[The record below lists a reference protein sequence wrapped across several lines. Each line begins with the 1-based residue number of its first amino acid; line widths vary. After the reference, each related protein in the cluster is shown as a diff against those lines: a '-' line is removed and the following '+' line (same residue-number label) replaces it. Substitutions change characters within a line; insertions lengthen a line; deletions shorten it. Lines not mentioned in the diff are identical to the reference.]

1 VTRAAD
7 VRAFVA
13 ELLWR
18 DEVVARSD
26 GSVHRLAPVSIG
38 WAEAEALREV
48 VVEERATRTIDVG
61 LGYGVASLSMCAG
74 LLETAGS
81 EHVAIDPMQSARF
94 GDVGLQLLDEAGVR
108 DLVRFE
114 PRPSEFVLPA
124 LLEAGELF
132 DVAFLDGNHRFDW
145 VFVDLVYLGRLL
157 RPGGVVF
164 IDDHQLAGVRKAAA
178 FMTSNLGWS
187 VESVSEDDPLH
198 HWVVLRTSTA
208 PDDRNYDAFVDF

>member
-1 VTRAAD
+1 MTRAAD

-13 ELLWR
+13 ELLSR

-38 WAEAEALREV
+38 WAEAEALRDV
-48 VVEERATRTIDVG
+48 VVAERATRTIDVG
-61 LGYGVASLSMCAG
+61 LGYGIASLSMCAG
-74 LLETAGS
+74 LLATAGG
-81 EHVAIDPMQSARF
+81 EHVAIDPMQAARF
-94 GDVGLQLLDEAGVR
+94 GDVGLQMLDEAGVR

-132 DVAFLDGNHRFDW
+132 DGAFLDGNHRFDW
-145 VFVDLVYLGRLL
+145 AFVDLVYLGRLL

-164 IDDHQLAGVRKAAA
+164 IDDHQLAGVRKAVA

-187 VESVSEDDPLH
+187 VKSVSEDDPLR
-198 HWVVLRTSTA
+198 HWIVLRTSTA
-208 PDDRNYDAFVDF
+208 PDDRDYDAFVDF